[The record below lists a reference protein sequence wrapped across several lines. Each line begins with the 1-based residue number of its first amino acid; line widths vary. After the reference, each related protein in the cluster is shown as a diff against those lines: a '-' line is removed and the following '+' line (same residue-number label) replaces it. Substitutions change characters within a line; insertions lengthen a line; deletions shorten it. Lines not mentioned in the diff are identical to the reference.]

1 MNHLILIFTCAAL
14 VISLLGLTAMSIYFI
29 AQRKRDIAV
38 RKVFGSDSRSEMLR
52 LMKFFRITGGQSAH
66 RPPADVYRHSAD
78 RQDCDLRKQFPLV
91 GTGCRFPDCSPHLTG
106 LRLANQP
113 KSRTGK
119 SSTEPENR
127 IILPKSET

>member
-1 MNHLILIFTCAAL
+1 
-14 VISLLGLTAMSIYFI
+14 MSIYFI

-52 LMKFFRITGGQSAH
+52 LMKFSSASLAVSLIIGL
-66 RPPADVYRHSAD
+66 PLMYIGIQQIDKIVTYESS
-78 RQDCDLRKQFPLV
+78 FLV

-119 SSTEPENR
+119 SSTESENR
-127 IILPKSET
+127 IVFINSET